1 MAEQGYIDMLELA
14 NENTR
19 FYVFK
24 LPKTQRFA
32 CNKRHIKAVF
42 SSNEL
47 GWVSIGLSKTL
58 SLNTRIQQPK
68 FTGPVVADITIS
80 RAAVSISLS
89 VDRPYL
95 CLYPV
100 RIDLYP
106 EEAAEEFKLAI
117 LPKMK
122 KWLTSELVKSETRVF
137 GHAECMVVEW
147 TGSHH
152 KLHQLRWH

>member
-1 MAEQGYIDMLELA
+1 VAGQGYIDMLELA

-32 CNKRHIKAVF
+32 CNNRHIKAVF

-80 RAAVSISLS
+80 RAA
-89 VDRPYL
+89 
-95 CLYPV
+95 
-100 RIDLYP
+100 
-106 EEAAEEFKLAI
+106 
-117 LPKMK
+117 
-122 KWLTSELVKSETRVF
+122 
-137 GHAECMVVEW
+137 
-147 TGSHH
+147 
-152 KLHQLRWH
+152 

>member
-1 MAEQGYIDMLELA
+1 MLEQV

-19 FYVFK
+19 FHVFK
-24 LPKTQRFA
+24 LPRTQRFA
-32 CNKRHIKAVF
+32 CAKRDIKAVF
-42 SSNEL
+42 SNNEL

-58 SLNTRIQQPK
+58 TLNARIQQPK
-68 FTGPVVADITIS
+68 FTGPVVADISIS

-100 RIDLYP
+100 RIDQYP
-106 EEAAEEFKLAI
+106 EEAAAEFKLAI

-122 KWLTSELVKSETRVF
+122 KWLTSELVKPETRVF
-137 GHAECMVVEW
+137 GHAECLVVEW

-152 KLHQLRWH
+152 KFHQLRWH